1 VLQRPPPET
10 SKIALRGMSTAES
23 GCGIG
28 EEDMAAVADHHVA
41 LRICLAEQGTAKQI
55 HRRAARPSQC
65 VAGRQMTTQHRCS
78 GTPTRCVTQPEVTH
92 WKRFI
97 GDWSALHWTL

>member
-1 VLQRPPPET
+1 MLQRPPPET